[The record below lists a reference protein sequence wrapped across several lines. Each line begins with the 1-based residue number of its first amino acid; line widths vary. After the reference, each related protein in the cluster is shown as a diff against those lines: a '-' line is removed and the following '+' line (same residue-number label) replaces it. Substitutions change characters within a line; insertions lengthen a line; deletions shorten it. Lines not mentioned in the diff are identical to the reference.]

1 MLLLALDVGNTQI
14 LLGVFRDGALSATWR
29 AATEHQRTED
39 ELAVFLD
46 GFLER
51 EQASLRTVDAV
62 VVGSVVPPLTTALQR
77 LSKKYLPRPA
87 FFVGP
92 GIKTGVKLR
101 VDTPSEVGADR
112 LANTLAAHRR
122 YGGPA
127 IVVDFGTT
135 TNFDCVSADGDF
147 LGGSFAPGLELASEA
162 LFGRAARLFRVP
174 LTAPKEAIGKNTAAC
189 LQSGLVFGYVG
200 LVEGLVA
207 RLRTELPGARTIATG
222 GLASTIA
229 PLTPSID
236 TLDDALTLEG
246 LRLLWELNQ

>member
-1 MLLLALDVGNTQI
+1 MLLLAIDVGNTQVN
-14 LLGVFRDGALSATWR
+14 LGVFRDASLSATWR
-29 AATEHQRTED
+29 AATEQERTED

-51 EQASLRTVDAV
+51 EELSLRSLDAV
-62 VVGSVVPPLTTALQR
+62 VVGSVVPPLTSAFQR
-77 LSKKYLPRPA
+77 LGRRYLQRPA

-101 VDTPSEVGADR
+101 VDNPAEVGADR
-112 LANTLAAHRR
+112 IANTLAAHRQ

-147 LGGSFAPGLELASEA
+147 LGGSFAPGLELASDA
-162 LFGRAARLFRVP
+162 LFARAARLFRVP
-174 LTAPKEAIGKNTAAC
+174 LVAPKEAIGKNTAAC

-200 LVEGLVA
+200 LVEGLVT
-207 RLRTELPGARTIATG
+207 RLRAELPGAKTIATG
-222 GLASTIA
+222 GLATTIA
-229 PLTPSID
+229 PLTKAID
-236 TLDDALTLEG
+236 SVDDALTLQG